1 MIARKLTASALLSLA
16 LLLPGLLLPSPL
28 RAAPAAPVEG
38 VDYAVIEGGQPWQPL
53 ERRTRI
59 EVAEVFAYW
68 CGHCARFQPRLD
80 AWKRTL
86 PADVRLAYVP
96 LPSGR
101 EDVFARGF
109 FASQDA
115 GALAR
120 THAPLFVAVHDTQT
134 VPKNPSVDELAAF
147 YAAHGLDAARI
158 KRAMEQ
164 PALGDRLAAARRFA
178 VRSGVEG
185 TPTLIINGRYRVLG
199 RTFDDT
205 LRIAGALIA
214 QLRAPRR

>member
-1 MIARKLTASALLSLA
+1 MILRKLTAPALLLLA
-16 LLLPGLLLPSPL
+16 LLPGALL
-28 RAAPAAPVEG
+28 AAPAAPPVEG
-38 VDYAVIEGGQPWQPL
+38 VDYAVIEGGQPWRPL
-53 ERRTRI
+53 EGRTRI

-109 FASQDA
+109 FASQAA

-120 THAPLFVAVHDTQT
+120 THAPLFVAVHDTQS
-134 VPKNPSVDELAAF
+134 VPRNPSVDELAGF
-147 YAAHGLDAARI
+147 YAGHGLDAARM
-158 KRAMEQ
+158 KRAMER
-164 PALGDRLAAARRFA
+164 PALAEQLAAARGFA

-185 TPTLIINGRYRVLG
+185 TPTLIVNGRYRVLG

-205 LRIAGALIA
+205 LRIADALIA
-214 QLRAPRR
+214 RLRASRR